1 VADLATAYV
10 KIVPSLK
17 GAQSTI
23 KKELDGVDTKPSG
36 RKMGEGIKAG
46 IGGIAIGNF
55 LANVLTAAAQKAA
68 QAMKAV
74 IVGAFNNYAD
84 YEQLVGGVE
93 KLYGESSQKMLE
105 YANQAY
111 MTMGKSKNEYMEQ
124 VTSFSAALISDLG
137 GDTAAAA
144 DQANKAMV
152 AIADN
157 VSIFGSNVED
167 VQNAYQGFA
176 KQNYTMLDNLKLG
189 YGGTQSE
196 MKRLIADA
204 NEYAA
209 SIGQASD
216 LTIDSFADV
225 VTAIDLIQQKQG
237 IAGNAAAESLKTISG
252 SIAAT
257 KAAYDNLITTLGDP
271 NGDITAA
278 VTNLVEMVSNSAQLI
293 IPKITEI
300 MSNLAEAI
308 PQLVDQLLP
317 VLTEHSTELIDS
329 LSEVIAAL
337 VPVLLEAAVILFA
350 AILTALV
357 KAMPDILANMGKL
370 VLNLISAI
378 ANGITPAM
386 NEMNNFMQGILDSI
400 GSFFMSLWNAGCQL
414 VQEIIDGMSDTG
426 NSMLTF
432 FIGLL
437 DMAVQTVQNFFWS
450 MYNAGVEIINGL
462 VQGISDNFW
471 AVVNTITGGLQNA
484 VNSALSFLGIAS
496 PSKLFAGIGEN
507 TMLGFAKGIEG
518 ATGEVERSMQDAM
531 NDVYGVA
538 DGVASVSMRAEAEGS
553 GSMAAEVASLREELR
568 QMRLILNIDGRAFAE
583 ATVDEIDRAMG
594 TMSRR
599 AYAR

>member
-1 VADLATAYV
+1 
-10 KIVPSLK
+10 
-17 GAQSTI
+17 
-23 KKELDGVDTKPSG
+23 
-36 RKMGEGIKAG
+36 
-46 IGGIAIGNF
+46 
-55 LANVLTAAAQKAA
+55 
-68 QAMKAV
+68 
-74 IVGAFNNYAD
+74 
-84 YEQLVGGVE
+84 
-93 KLYGESSQKMLE
+93 
-105 YANQAY
+105 
-111 MTMGKSKNEYMEQ
+111 
-124 VTSFSAALISDLG
+124 
-137 GDTAAAA
+137 
-144 DQANKAMV
+144 
-152 AIADN
+152 
-157 VSIFGSNVED
+157 
-167 VQNAYQGFA
+167 
-176 KQNYTMLDNLKLG
+176 
-189 YGGTQSE
+189 
-196 MKRLIADA
+196 
-204 NEYAA
+204 
-209 SIGQASD
+209 
-216 LTIDSFADV
+216 
-225 VTAIDLIQQKQG
+225 
-237 IAGNAAAESLKTISG
+237 
-252 SIAAT
+252 
-257 KAAYDNLITTLGDP
+257 
-271 NGDITAA
+271 
-278 VTNLVEMVSNSAQLI
+278 
-293 IPKITEI
+293 
-300 MSNLAEAI
+300 
-308 PQLVDQLLP
+308 

-507 TMLGFAKGIEG
+507 TMLGFAKGIDG